1 MTSPS
6 ADAYEKLSQWML
18 RGTTVKVVAII
29 MGNPEEVFWGT
40 ICAVDPTAER
50 VGVSVLGA
58 QRSITFEMTDAV
70 FTLSPTR
77 LVAKRSRG
85 DSVNFEECGS

>member
-1 MTSPS
+1 MTIPS
-6 ADAYEKLSQWML
+6 TDAYERLSGWMF
-18 RGTTVKVVAII
+18 RGTRVKVVAIV

-58 QRSITFEMTDAV
+58 QRSVTFEMTDAV
-70 FTLSPTR
+70 FTLYPAR
-77 LVAKRSRG
+77 LLATRSRG